1 MKKPEEKNKGM
12 PSRYMLKKHYVTSCC
27 KSSFNILYDEIDGES
42 YICHKCGCDCYI
54 DGLELKSGGLN
65 TTPKSS

>member
-1 MKKPEEKNKGM
+1 
-12 PSRYMLKKHYVTSCC
+12 MLKKHYVTKCC

-54 DGLELKSGGLN
+54 YDLELKEI
-65 TTPKSS
+65 KKEIEK